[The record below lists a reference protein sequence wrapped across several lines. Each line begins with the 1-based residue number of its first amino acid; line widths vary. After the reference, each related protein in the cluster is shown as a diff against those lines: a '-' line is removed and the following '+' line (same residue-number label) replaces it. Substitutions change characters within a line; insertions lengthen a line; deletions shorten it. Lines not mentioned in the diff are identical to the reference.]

1 MDVNHLCSLLR
12 CCCCTYPQVDRQAED
27 RCHRLGQTRPVTVHR
42 MVLAGTVDNNIHQ
55 IAQRKLRLDKEVLE
69 GVTVTTEGGGGRGRG
84 RGRGRGGRGDGPNV
98 GSAESKHMGEI
109 LAALLAGHD
118 EEQEAAEYQEEAGEA
133 GEAGASEEGGVQGG
147 YGQQGMQAG
156 YQQQQQQ

>member
-1 MDVNHLCSLLR
+1 MN
-12 CCCCTYPQVDRQAED
+12 PQVDRQAED

-84 RGRGRGGRGDGPNV
+84 RGRGRGGRGDGPAV

-118 EEQEAAEYQEEAGEA
+118 EEQEAAEYQEEAAGDEGGA
-133 GEAGASEEGGVQGG
+133 GEAGMQGG
-147 YGQQGMQAG
+147 YGQPGMQAA
-156 YQQQQQQ
+156 YKQEQQ

>member
-1 MDVNHLCSLLR
+1 
-12 CCCCTYPQVDRQAED
+12 
-27 RCHRLGQTRPVTVHR
+27 

-69 GVTVTTEGGGGRGRG
+69 GVTITTEGGGGRGRG
-84 RGRGRGGRGDGPNV
+84 RGRGRGSRGDGPAV

-118 EEQEAAEYQEEAGEA
+118 EEQQEAPEYQEEG
-133 GEAGASEEGGVQGG
+133 GGDAGAVPAGAQGG
-147 YGQQGMQAG
+147 YGQPGMQAG
-156 YQQQQQQ
+156 YQQQQAAV